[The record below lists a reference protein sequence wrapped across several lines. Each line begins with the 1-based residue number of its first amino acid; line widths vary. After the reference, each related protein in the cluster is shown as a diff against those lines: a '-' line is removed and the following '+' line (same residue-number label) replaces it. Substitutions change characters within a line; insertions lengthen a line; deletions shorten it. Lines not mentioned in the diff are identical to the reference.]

1 MGFYLYISN
10 KDSAHCYPS
19 NKPDSFVVNLE
30 QDYCLKGNWKVAV
43 TDITI
48 TLDFHDI
55 VPEQL
60 CLLLDI
66 CEPTF
71 VRGHYKQI
79 LRRLNV
85 ENNNNIFHATFP
97 HPYFVNVNVQAFKN
111 IRVQLLDQDLVSPN
125 LQGNIFF
132 TLLFKK
138 V

>member
-1 MGFYLYISN
+1 MGFYLYVSN
-10 KDSAHCYPS
+10 KDSEHCFPS
-19 NKPDSFVVNLE
+19 NKPDRFVVNLE

-43 TDITI
+43 TDITV
-48 TLDFHDI
+48 TLNFRDI

-79 LRRLNV
+79 IRRINV
-85 ENNNNIFHATFP
+85 EGNNILHVTFP
-97 HPYFVNVNVQAFKN
+97 HLYFVNVNVQSFKN
-111 IRVQLLDQDLVSPN
+111 ISVQLLDQNLVVPN
-125 LQGNIFF
+125 LEGNIFF

-138 V
+138 L